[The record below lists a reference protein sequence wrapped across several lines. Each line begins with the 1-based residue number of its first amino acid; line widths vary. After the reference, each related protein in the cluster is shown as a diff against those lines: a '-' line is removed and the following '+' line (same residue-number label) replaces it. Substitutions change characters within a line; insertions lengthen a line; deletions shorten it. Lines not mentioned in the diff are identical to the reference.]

1 MIDKSIRADYV
12 MQGKVRN
19 YLGKQKM
26 VKAPKK
32 WKSAPNHPETELA
45 YITKAEKDALVKMN
59 LHGSMNGK
67 ANKGPSGIISL
78 NGWGDAGDFGG
89 SSSSSGGRDGP
100 PGGGD
105 RQMTYTAPSAKKA
118 APVDYSSLDNEEQ
131 QAVDRGEPTAQMT
144 PKERNEQGHGPGGT
158 NNPDYKQKQ
167 FEETGDID
175 ALTDLTGF
183 DAAPIVNIRD
193 IQGEVDDPGSVSY
206 DPTYKTPEE
215 IRTLS
220 QDPDYGQFFR
230 QPTVIEKP
238 KSGILGTLGKVAL
251 TLGTA
256 GAGAGLF
263 GKDIANIANVAKW
276 VGRGKDIKTALDTR
290 KLNIL
295 GKEFNLPSNLRSTIQ
310 KAKGRQ
316 FDPKDPIGWT
326 GEKKRKKTFHEPK
339 GDGDKQQETT
349 VQETIAG
356 EKPLGVN
363 LEDIRKKQMIM
374 KTALDEGWYMDN
386 QGRKIQLTD
395 KQKMMLTNYITQID
409 QYLVDPRAMSAY
421 GGRVDKALGGR
432 VRDI

>member
-1 MIDKSIRADYV
+1 M
-12 MQGKVRN
+12 
-19 YLGKQKM
+19 
-26 VKAPKK
+26 
-32 WKSAPNHPETELA
+32 
-45 YITKAEKDALVKMN
+45 
-59 LHGSMNGK
+59 
-67 ANKGPSGIISL
+67 
-78 NGWGDAGDFGG
+78 
-89 SSSSSGGRDGP
+89 
-100 PGGGD
+100 
-105 RQMTYTAPSAKKA
+105 
-118 APVDYSSLDNEEQ
+118 
-131 QAVDRGEPTAQMT
+131 
-144 PKERNEQGHGPGGT
+144 
-158 NNPDYKQKQ
+158 
-167 FEETGDID
+167 
-175 ALTDLTGF
+175 
-183 DAAPIVNIRD
+183 
-193 IQGEVDDPGSVSY
+193 SY
-206 DPTYKTPEE
+206 DPLLKV
-215 IRTLS
+215 LDS
-220 QDPDYGQFFR
+220 PDVDEGFKRYVR
-230 QPTVIEKP
+230 QVQQPIAPKP

-421 GGRVDKALGGR
+421 GGRIDKALTGR
-432 VRDI
+432 SRDI

>member
-45 YITKAEKDALVKMN
+45 YITKAEKDALIKLN

-206 DPTYKTPEE
+206 DPLLKV
-215 IRTLS
+215 LDS
-220 QDPDYGQFFR
+220 PDVDEGFKRYVR
-230 QPTVIEKP
+230 QVQQPIAPKP

-326 GEKKRKKTFHEPK
+326 GEQKRKKTFHEPK

-421 GGRVDKALGGR
+421 GGRIDKALTGR
-432 VRDI
+432 SRDI